1 MSVAKVTVSIESAL
15 LRRVDNLVKE
25 RVFPNR
31 SQAIQAAVQ
40 DKLSRIDSGRLARES
55 AKLDKVEERRL
66 ADQGLAFELEE
77 WPEY

>member
-15 LRRVDNLVKE
+15 LRRVDSLVKD

-31 SQAIQAAVQ
+31 SQAIQSAVQ
-40 DKLSRIDSGRLARES
+40 DKLSRLDSGRLARES
-55 AKLDKVEERRL
+55 AKLDKVEERGL
-66 ADQGLAFELEE
+66 ADEGLALELEQ